1 MRARVKFLNSDDIYV
16 QLSQHFKCT
25 FRVAPSVQAN
35 NLWMLYVTRI
45 PPPVLSL
52 SKADIDK
59 NDVEIQKFPNDQALP
74 RIKRP
79 LSRLIAPYNAQP
91 IIIPLT
97 P

>member
-1 MRARVKFLNSDDIYV
+1 VAHCDGAALDRSENLKSVAPEVIKVLLLSSAAPMRARVKFLNSDDIYV

-59 NDVEIQKFPNDQALP
+59 K
-74 RIKRP
+74 
-79 LSRLIAPYNAQP
+79 
-91 IIIPLT
+91 
-97 P
+97 